1 MNEKKRAQILMLAL
15 AVLILAA
22 AGAGW
27 YWIGSRQKAG
37 GNEEAG
43 AGGRAQNSSIAGE
56 AGVTADGGSGG
67 VGLAAGGDF
76 DGAGEGGLAAGGDFD
91 RAGEAGLAAGQ
102 EPGGTMG
109 ENGNLE
115 SGREPGEIRDGL
127 ILLEGGTFVMG
138 SPEGERQREPDEV
151 SHEVEISAFY
161 INPFEVTQRDYEAVM
176 GKNPSYFQGENLP
189 VDSVTWYEAAEY
201 CNRLSEARGLTPVY
215 TIGDRTVTWDRSAN
229 GYRLLTEAEWE
240 YAARAGSDTVFNPG
254 NQITSDNANF
264 QGSYPYL
271 IEENYVSR
279 KNPEVVTS
287 QNRGQTIEVD
297 SLSPNEFGL
306 YNMHGNVSEWCFDYY
321 GAYDLEGTAD
331 PEGARRGSLRVN
343 RGGGFNDFAK
353 HLRSAYRSAANPID
367 GDENLGFRIGRN
379 GAAGEGIVE
388 TAYSLDIEM
397 PENPRILIAYFS
409 YSGNTENGARI
420 IREKTGADLVEIEME
435 TPYRG
440 NIYEVSQADLNGNV
454 RPRLTTC
461 VENMDEYDVVLLG
474 YPTWWATMPMPV
486 VSFVEQYDFAGKIVI
501 PFSSHGGTIFGDSV
515 SDLSKLV
522 PDSYVG
528 IGFEFNY
535 SGGRDLEERIS
546 QWLASSGIREQ

>member
-1 MNEKKRAQILMLAL
+1 MNEKKHEKKRAQILMLAL

-27 YWIGSRQKAG
+27 YWLGSRQKAG
-37 GNEEAG
+37 GNGGAG
-43 AGGRAQNSSIAGE
+43 AGRTAQNPSMTGE
-56 AGVTADGGSGG
+56 AGVTAGGGSG
-67 VGLAAGGDF
+67 
-76 DGAGEGGLAAGGDFD
+76 
-91 RAGEAGLAAGQ
+91 EAGQAAGQ
-102 EPGGTMG
+102 ESGGIMG
-109 ENGNLE
+109 ENGNSE
-115 SGREPGEIRDGL
+115 NGGEPGEIRDGL
-127 ILLEGGTFVMG
+127 IRLEGGTFVMG

-161 INPFEVTQRDYEAVM
+161 IDPFEVTQRDYETVM
-176 GKNPSYFQGENLP
+176 GENPSYFQGENLP

-215 TIGDRTVTWDRSAN
+215 AIGDRTVTWDRSAN

-287 QNRGQTIEVD
+287 QNRGQTIGVD

-321 GAYDLEGTAD
+321 GAYDLEGTGD
-331 PEGARRGSLRVN
+331 PAGARRGSLRVN

-367 GDENLGFRIGRN
+367 RDENLGFRIGRN

-454 RPRLTTC
+454 RPRLTTR
-461 VENMDEYDVVLLG
+461 VENMEEYDVVLLG

-546 QWLASSGIREQ
+546 QWLAFSGIRER

>member
-1 MNEKKRAQILMLAL
+1 MNETKNEKKRAQILMLAL

-22 AGAGW
+22 GAGW
-27 YWIGSRQKAG
+27 YWIGFRQKAG
-37 GNEEAG
+37 GNEGAG
-43 AGGRAQNSSIAGE
+43 AGRGAQNSSIAEE
-56 AGVTADGGSGG
+56 AGVTAGGGSG
-67 VGLAAGGDF
+67 
-76 DGAGEGGLAAGGDFD
+76 GAGEGGLAAG
-91 RAGEAGLAAGQ
+91 RES
-102 EPGGTMG
+102 GGTMG
-109 ENGNLE
+109 ENGNFE
-115 SGREPGEIRDGL
+115 RSGEPGEIRDGL

-138 SPEGERQREPDEV
+138 SPEGERQRGPDEV

-161 INPFEVTQRDYEAVM
+161 IDPFEVTQRDYEAVM
-176 GKNPSYFQGENLP
+176 GENPSYFQGENLP

-215 TIGDRTVTWDRSAN
+215 TIEDRTVTWDRSAN

-287 QNRGQTIEVD
+287 QNRGQTIAVD

-331 PEGARRGSLRVN
+331 PAGARRGSLRVN

-379 GAAGEGIVE
+379 AGAREGNVE
-388 TAYSLDIEM
+388 TAYSLDIQM

-454 RPRLTTC
+454 RPKLTTR

-474 YPTWWATMPMPV
+474 YPYM
-486 VSFVEQYDFAGKIVI
+486 EQ
-501 PFSSHGGTIFGDSV
+501 
-515 SDLSKLV
+515 
-522 PDSYVG
+522 
-528 IGFEFNY
+528 GFK
-535 SGGRDLEERIS
+535 RVLC
-546 QWLASSGIREQ
+546 A